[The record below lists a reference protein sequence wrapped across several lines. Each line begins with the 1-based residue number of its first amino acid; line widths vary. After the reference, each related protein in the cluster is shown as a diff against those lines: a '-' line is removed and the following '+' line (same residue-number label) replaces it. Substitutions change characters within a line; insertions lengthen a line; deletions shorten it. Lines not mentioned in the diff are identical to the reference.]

1 MKIRSAILL
10 SLSLLLLLASH
21 VWGQQPMQGRKT
33 GRNAPC
39 LVPEDLHL
47 TPEQIEQMT
56 SIQRHYLE
64 DMIALRN
71 DLHNRRYGL
80 RRLLSDPTVES
91 TDIKAKQKEV
101 FALENEIQEKIL
113 DYQLK
118 VRDILTPQQFR
129 LWVSRH
135 RMPFGHGMHKGHGMG
150 MMHQ

>member
-33 GRNAPC
+33 GHNPPC
-39 LVPEDLHL
+39 LVPEDLRL

-71 DLHNRRYGL
+71 DLHNRR
-80 RRLLSDPTVES
+80 
-91 TDIKAKQKEV
+91 
-101 FALENEIQEKIL
+101 
-113 DYQLK
+113 
-118 VRDILTPQQFR
+118 
-129 LWVSRH
+129 
-135 RMPFGHGMHKGHGMG
+135 
-150 MMHQ
+150 